1 MNLNPDKVS
10 LMCTVITALIIL
22 ASILLLNRINRVS
35 ENFANNCEPCPGKSV
50 NDIRNEQ
57 IKMGLGNK
65 DVDTVFGRPVAPKG
79 THSLVNNQENA
90 PDVGGGK
97 KSLFLYKHNDCSL
110 ACCEFG
116 KGTDAS
122 CSGGCVCYIKEQN
135 NLIASRGDG
144 VFPSEH
150 QSSLTLKP
158 HHTIINDRWSK

>member
-10 LMCTVITALIIL
+10 LMCTVITALIIV

-35 ENFANNCEPCPGKSV
+35 ENFQVKDNNLKPIK
-50 NDIRNEQ
+50 NEQ

-65 DVDTVFGRPVAPKG
+65 DVETVFGRPVAPKG

-90 PDVGGGK
+90 PDVGGGN

-122 CSGGCVCYIKEQN
+122 CSGGCVCYNKEQN

>member
-1 MNLNPDKVS
+1 
-10 LMCTVITALIIL
+10 MCTVITALIIV

-35 ENFANNCEPCPGKSV
+35 ENFEVKDNNLKPIK
-50 NDIRNEQ
+50 NEQ

-65 DVDTVFGRPVAPKG
+65 DVETVFGRPVAPKG

-90 PDVGGGK
+90 PDVGGGN

-122 CSGGCVCYIKEQN
+122 CSGGCVCYNKEQN

>member
-10 LMCTVITALIIL
+10 LMCTVITALIIV

-35 ENFANNCEPCPGKSV
+35 ENFEVKDNNLKPIK
-50 NDIRNEQ
+50 NEQ

-65 DVDTVFGRPVAPKG
+65 DVETVFGRPVAPKG

-90 PDVGGGK
+90 PDVGGGN

-116 KGTDAS
+116 KGTNAS
-122 CSGGCVCYIKEQN
+122 CSGGCVCYNKEQN

-158 HHTIINDRWSK
+158 HHTIINDRWIK

>member
-35 ENFANNCEPCPGKSV
+35 ENFEVKDNNLKPIK
-50 NDIRNEQ
+50 NEQ

-65 DVDTVFGRPVAPKG
+65 DVETVFGRPVAPKG

-90 PDVGGGK
+90 PDVGGGN

-116 KGTDAS
+116 KGTNAS
-122 CSGGCVCYIKEQN
+122 CSGGCVCYNKEQN

>member
-10 LMCTVITALIIL
+10 LMCTVITALIIV

-35 ENFANNCEPCPGKSV
+35 ENFEVKDNNLKPIK
-50 NDIRNEQ
+50 NEQ

-65 DVDTVFGRPVAPKG
+65 DVETVFGRPVAPKG

-90 PDVGGGK
+90 PDVGGGN

-122 CSGGCVCYIKEQN
+122 CSGGCVCYNKEQN

-158 HHTIINDRWSK
+158 HHTIINDRWIK

>member
-10 LMCTVITALIIL
+10 LMCTVITALIIV

-35 ENFANNCEPCPGKSV
+35 ENFEVKDNNLKPIK
-50 NDIRNEQ
+50 NEQ

-65 DVDTVFGRPVAPKG
+65 DVETVFGRPVAPKG

-90 PDVGGGK
+90 PDVGGGN

-122 CSGGCVCYIKEQN
+122 CSGGCVCYNKEQN

>member
-10 LMCTVITALIIL
+10 LMCTVITALIIV

-35 ENFANNCEPCPGKSV
+35 ENFEVKDNNLKPIK
-50 NDIRNEQ
+50 NEQ

-65 DVDTVFGRPVAPKG
+65 DVETVFGRPVAPKG

-90 PDVGGGK
+90 PDVGGGN

-122 CSGGCVCYIKEQN
+122 CSGGCVCYNKEQN

-150 QSSLTLKP
+150 QSSLTL
-158 HHTIINDRWSK
+158 IIILSLMIDGANKKNFIN

>member
-10 LMCTVITALIIL
+10 LMCTVITALIIV

-35 ENFANNCEPCPGKSV
+35 ENFEIKDNNLKPIK
-50 NDIRNEQ
+50 NEQ

-65 DVDTVFGRPVAPKG
+65 DVETVFGRPVAPKG

-122 CSGGCVCYIKEQN
+122 CSGGCVCYNKEQN

>member
-10 LMCTVITALIIL
+10 LMCTVITALIIV

-35 ENFANNCEPCPGKSV
+35 ENFEVKDNNLKPIK
-50 NDIRNEQ
+50 NEQ

-65 DVDTVFGRPVAPKG
+65 DVETVFGRPVAPKG

-90 PDVGGGK
+90 PDVGGGN

-122 CSGGCVCYIKEQN
+122 CSGGCVCYNKEQN

-144 VFPSEH
+144 VFPSKH